1 MVISHESIT
10 QKYLYTSYMH
20 SKSDANPS
28 GKEPIFLFCIISGAA
43 ISFFFYSFFQ
53 RFIYLFYVYEY
64 TVSVF
69 RHIRRGDRIP
79 LQMVVSHHVVA
90 GN

>member
-28 GKEPIFLFCIISGAA
+28 GKESTFLFCIISGAA
-43 ISFFFYSFFQ
+43 FFF
-53 RFIYLFYVYEY
+53 
-64 TVSVF
+64 
-69 RHIRRGDRIP
+69 
-79 LQMVVSHHVVA
+79 
-90 GN
+90 